1 MRPQNK
7 RAKLRHGAT
16 TPAQE
21 YHRDVEMREAV
32 KAAEERVNSA
42 WRDSSSPR
50 QQLEEAWGQTHP
62 LDQARAAARVAAR
75 ADLRARWARE
85 EAERAEPQAPHIT
98 RLTPDELQRI
108 DSLKAAR
115 ETYLAELQTL
125 DDNARSDELRR
136 LMQAASA
143 APVAVIARHSL

>member
-1 MRPQNK
+1 MSMRPQNK

-32 KAAEERVNSA
+32 KAAEEQVNSA

-85 EAERAEPQAPHIT
+85 EAERAEPLAPHIM
-98 RLTPDELQRI
+98 RLTLNELQRI

-125 DDNARSDELRR
+125 NDNERSDAAAILRNISNW
-136 LMQAASA
+136 LEQAA
-143 APVAVIARHSL
+143 P

>member
-1 MRPQNK
+1 MSMILQNK

-16 TPAQE
+16 SPAQE

-32 KAAEERVNSA
+32 TAAEEQVNSA
-42 WRDSSSPR
+42 WPDSSSTR
-50 QQLEEAWGQTHP
+50 QQLEEGGQAHR

-85 EAERAEPQAPHIT
+85 EAERAVPLAPHIT
-98 RLTPDELQRI
+98 RFTPDQLQSI

-115 ETYLAELQTL
+115 EAYLAELQTL
-125 DDNARSDELRR
+125 DVNARSDDLRQ
-136 LMQAASA
+136 LMQAAGATHFRSG
-143 APVAVIARHSL
+143 